1 MEDDLFQSLG
11 GSLMKDLLADLQG
24 DEGEGDG
31 WLSLEQLEKELSEL
45 GMDEGAA
52 PAAAAASTL
61 GSLPLPPVPS
71 AASMVVTGQQQFLQH
86 QQQLPGQPPQQ
97 QQAVHGVGLLGDV
110 TVTTAPVDA
119 WKESLQ
125 KFTALSLG
133 QDFLAADS
141 VRKQQQAT
149 VPAPPQLPPGFM
161 AEAEDYD
168 ATEKATFKPP
178 PGMITSANA
187 ADDEDKEREEQ
198 ARLAAAALLPGA
210 AAPPLPAKKGMPK
223 TPANS
228 EMVSAAA
235 HSGDSKKRTPKTPR
249 NSVIIKSAE
258 DAEKVKAKASGAR
271 GGASAGID
279 ADVPMMGKV
288 TLLKKEGD
296 ATEKPKLPT
305 KTPRNSVVVPGQESA
320 AAVAAGGPPQGM
332 PMQPQGGMMP
342 PHGMPMPPQGGMIP
356 PHMMQGMPQ
365 GMPMGMPMPPHGMPM
380 PPMQGMPPH
389 HMMMGHPPQGGRG
402 GGPVPMGMP
411 AQGGP
416 AWQNGPRPPP
426 RPPPMR
432 VFCNPHPNAP
442 PIPAQVLESRYMKS
456 RDITY
461 IVHSMMKPVL
471 MAGISERDYDI
482 QVLHRQSG
490 VRPAGPRPGPRGGRK
505 DKKNDDPT
513 LDVMEREMVSREKK
527 TKEWA
532 TKNAALGHLPKSNVA
547 RPRALIA
554 TPFIAQSN
562 QDSSES
568 ASEQKQRARLWK
580 ARIYCDQAYQAYLV
594 VVDIWAKATP
604 GSVPPQV
611 HAPLIR
617 LMKCLGITGGSAPS
631 ADNAGG
637 SDYKVDAQVL
647 QLFLKLSKG
656 RTLFARIVE
665 QALLPPSAIQAV
677 LPATLDILYKNPP
690 LGVNNQGG
698 GADDGDATDDRCFR
712 ALTGVVHNLPSL
724 SGDSVLQSAEMMK
737 ANSEAAL
744 SSTSR
749 MECLHALLQRGNGM
763 ANSPDDA
770 LKDYKAQ
777 WKETESSFLNI
788 LSGM

>member
-31 WLSLEQLEKELSEL
+31 WLSLEQLEKELSQL

-52 PAAAAASTL
+52 PASTAPSTL

-71 AASMVVTGQQQFLQH
+71 AASMVVTGQQQFQQH
-86 QQQLPGQPPQQ
+86 QQQLPGQQ

-168 ATEKATFKPP
+168 ATEKATIKPP
-178 PGMITSANA
+178 PGMITGKSAA
-187 ADDEDKEREEQ
+187 TSDEDKEREEQ
-198 ARLAAAALLPGA
+198 ARLAAAALLPRA
-210 AAPPLPAKKGMPK
+210 AAPPVPAKKGMPK

-228 EMVSAAA
+228 EMVSGSAAA
-235 HSGDSKKRTPKTPR
+235 PNKKRTPKTPR

-258 DAEKVKAKASGAR
+258 DANKVKAK
-271 GGASAGID
+271 GGASSGVD
-279 ADVPMMGKV
+279 ADVSMMGKV

-296 ATEKPKLPT
+296 DTQKSKLPT
-305 KTPRNSVVVPGQESA
+305 KTPRNSVVVPSQEA
-320 AAVAAGGPPQGM
+320 AATVAAGGPPQGM
-332 PMQPQGGMMP
+332 PMPRQGGMMP
-342 PHGMPMPPQGGMIP
+342 PHGMPMQPPGGMMPP
-356 PHMMQGMPQ
+356 PHMMQGVPPQ

-380 PPMQGMPPH
+380 QGMPPP
-389 HMMMGHPPQGGRG
+389 HMMMGHPSQGGRG

-471 MAGISERDYDI
+471 MAGISDRDYDI

-505 DKKNDDPT
+505 DKKKNDDPT
-513 LDVMEREMVSREKK
+513 LDAMEREMVSREKK
-527 TKEWA
+527 TKEWS

-617 LMKCLGITGGSAPS
+617 LMKCLGITGGLAPS

-637 SDYKVDAQVL
+637 SDYKIDAQVL

-677 LPATLDILYKNPP
+677 LPATMDILYKNPP
-690 LGVNNQGG
+690 LGANAQGCNAEG
-698 GADDGDATDDRCFR
+698 GDATDDRCFR
-712 ALTGVVHNLPSL
+712 VLTGVIHNLPSL

-763 ANSPDDA
+763 ANCPDDA
-770 LKDYKAQ
+770 LKDYKTQ